1 MPSVDVWF
9 PSIFLIDVASIM
21 FAEEC
26 CYFLVI
32 RAYADGVVFT
42 RFRADHDEAAGGQLD

>member
-1 MPSVDVWF
+1 MPSVDVSV
-9 PSIFLIDVASIM
+9 SIHTLIDVASIM